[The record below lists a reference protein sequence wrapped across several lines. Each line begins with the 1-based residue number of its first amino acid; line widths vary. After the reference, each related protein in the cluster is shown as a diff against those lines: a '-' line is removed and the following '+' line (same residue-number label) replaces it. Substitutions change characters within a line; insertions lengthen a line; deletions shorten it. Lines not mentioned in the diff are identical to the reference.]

1 MQVYMVMFVSFIN
14 VFRQV
19 HKVSYQGVLITKTKN
34 LKLKSSKL
42 KFFKETYCQKKYV
55 IFPMSE

>member
-1 MQVYMVMFVSFIN
+1 MVMFVSFIN